1 MPAAAVIP
9 ASVASIKVVAV
20 ERFAVECL
28 ISYDHQ
34 SAAEKRSCRWLSV
47 LCGAVA
53 RSSTAVTVNE
63 SILVYKALK
72 WTP

>member
-34 SAAEKRSCRWLSV
+34 YIRILATALVSLLTLAYALRSRYGTELESV
-47 LCGAVA
+47 DIVKSGH
-53 RSSTAVTVNE
+53 RE
-63 SILVYKALK
+63 
-72 WTP
+72 

>member
-34 SAAEKRSCRWLSV
+34 YIRILATALVNTVVVVVSLRCGSSCNISVRAEEPL
-47 LCGAVA
+47 
-53 RSSTAVTVNE
+53 
-63 SILVYKALK
+63 
-72 WTP
+72 